1 MKLIHFWEKSYR
13 HREGLNGIHAIY
25 INNLMR
31 TLAWSL
37 GGLFSPLYIFFLGYE
52 QNGLIAGLKV
62 VILAIVIERMLVTLL
77 ALPLGKL
84 VFRLGF
90 KWSVLLGSS
99 LLSIYFFLPVIFPR
113 SFTLIVVM
121 SVIAAFQILIYW
133 IARLSLMSLDGDKS
147 HYGHDVSFLAITERL
162 VSILGPFVG
171 GYLVARG
178 GFAHLFAVVTAV
190 SIISALP
197 MFFIRDHKITDGIS
211 FSGLMN
217 FLGDKENR
225 HLNRS
230 FFGQGL
236 HDSVD
241 GFFWPI
247 YFFLVLKSYELIGGV
262 TSMIMACTIVVVY
275 LVGRRF
281 DRQRAL
287 GGNEDEKSFTLATVW
302 LAFLLFVRPLF
313 AGVMSLVGYNFVYSM
328 STPYWWIPYDSYLYS
343 AGKRFSSPLAFYAYR
358 EIVYSI
364 GRFGILLVLF
374 FALDLIPAGLLWW
387 IIFGLGAVGILL
399 GSSMKKES

>member
-1 MKLIHFWEKSYR
+1 MKLVHFWEKSYR
-13 HREGLNGIHAIY
+13 HREGLNGVRAIY

-37 GGLFSPLYIFFLGYE
+37 GGLFSPLYIFLLGYE
-52 QNGLIAGLKV
+52 QYGLVAGLKM
-62 VILAIVIERMLVTLL
+62 VIFAFVIERVLVTIL

-90 KWSVLLGSS
+90 KWSVLLGSF
-99 LLSIYFFLPVIFPR
+99 LLSIYFLLPSIFPR
-113 SFTLIVVM
+113 SLALIVVM

-133 IARLSLMSLDGDKS
+133 IARLSLMSLDGNKS
-147 HYGHDVSFLAITERL
+147 HFGQDVGFMAITDRL

-171 GYLVARG
+171 GYLVTHG
-178 GFAHLFAVVTAV
+178 GFPNLFAVVTGV

-197 MFFIRDHKITDGIS
+197 MFFIRDHKIVDGIS
-211 FSGLMN
+211 LPG
-217 FLGDKENR
+217 FLDFFRARENR
-225 HLNRS
+225 HLNS
-230 FFGQGL
+230 AFFGQGL

-262 TSMIMACTIVVVY
+262 TSVITACTIVVVY
-275 LVGRRF
+275 LVSMRF

-287 GGNEDEKSFTLATVW
+287 GGDEDEKSFSLTTVW

-313 AGVMSLVGYNFVYSM
+313 AGVMGLIGYNFIYSM

-364 GRFGILLVLF
+364 GRFSIPLLLF

-387 IIFGLGAVGILL
+387 VIFGLSGVGILL
-399 GSSMKKES
+399 ANGMKKES